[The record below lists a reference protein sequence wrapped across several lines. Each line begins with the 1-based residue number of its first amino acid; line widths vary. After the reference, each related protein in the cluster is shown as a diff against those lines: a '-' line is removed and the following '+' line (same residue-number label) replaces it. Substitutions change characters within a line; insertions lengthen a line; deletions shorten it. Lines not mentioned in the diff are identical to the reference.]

1 MREKKT
7 NSILNYLFIEL
18 IILFSMLSFSIEF
31 LISFVTDF

>member
-7 NSILNYLFIEL
+7 NSTLNYLFIEL

-31 LISFVTDF
+31 PISFVTDF

>member
-7 NSILNYLFIEL
+7 NSTLNYLFIEL